1 MKRNIFLY
9 LFLFAALWVVFQYV
23 NNVKVYEN
31 QEKRIARL
39 EEQVQAAETQSQISK
54 DKLFDAEYFT
64 VKGNENAYA
73 YFENDGYPVD
83 SIIPKIEDG
92 LYARNIKEGNT
103 LIPFEGFRSP
113 FRINKVQV
121 LNHKWI
127 IADFSDGER
136 WGELLIQYEIGEN
149 NDISFETKQSLVYP
163 KVDSE

>member
-9 LFLFAALWVVFQYV
+9 LFLFTALWVVFQYV

-39 EEQVQAAETQSQISK
+39 EAQVQTAEMQTQLSK

-64 VKGNENAYA
+64 VKGNENAYT
-73 YFENDGYPVD
+73 YFENDGYAID
-83 SIIPKIEDG
+83 TIIPKIEDG
-92 LYARNIKEGNT
+92 LYSKNTREGNT
-103 LIPFEGFRSP
+103 LIPFEGLRAP
-113 FRINKVQV
+113 FRINKAQV

-136 WGELLIQYEIGEN
+136 WGELLIQYEIGEGN
-149 NDISFETKQSLVYP
+149 VISYETKHSLVYP
-163 KVDSE
+163 KTNDN